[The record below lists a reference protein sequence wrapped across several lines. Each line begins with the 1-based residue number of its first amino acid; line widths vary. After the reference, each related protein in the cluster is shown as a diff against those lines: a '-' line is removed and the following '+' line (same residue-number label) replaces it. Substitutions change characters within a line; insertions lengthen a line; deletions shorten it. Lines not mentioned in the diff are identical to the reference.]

1 VLEGPSRIISMDQ
14 LMKESKMN
22 ADTDRCPWCGSV
34 IPHVKFVEIETK
46 IREREHKKLAEAE
59 TALQKRLEEKF
70 ARDLEAQKRAVE
82 KLANEEAGKLLAKA
96 SSETNLAL
104 QKAKQAEAREA
115 AIVNQVH
122 QETEKR
128 KQLEEKF
135 QKDLALAKLAAG
147 KQAQEEAARNV
158 TAMLEKSERERQKE
172 LNEQRLI
179 LEKARDQ
186 EILKKQ
192 VEFSREREGWQK
204 KMLEF
209 ERKLQQRTANEIGE
223 GAEVDLYE
231 ALRETFGSDQ
241 ITRTPKGQPG
251 ADILLEVMYKGES
264 CGRIIIDSKNR
275 QGWQNTYVTKLRQD
289 QAEAGAEHAIL
300 ATTVFPSG
308 KKELSIES
316 GVIVVNPARV
326 VHIVHLLRN
335 AMIGV
340 HRLGLSAKE
349 RSGKMSQLYQLMTSE
364 GYTQRFNEA
373 TKLTDDILEL
383 DVKEKKAHDDVWK
396 KRGTLAT
403 RLNHVLRELDTE
415 ISAIV
420 ESGVG
425 SEVPAA

>member
-1 VLEGPSRIISMDQ
+1 MDH

-316 GVIVVNPARV
+316 GVIAVNPARV

>member
-1 VLEGPSRIISMDQ
+1 MDQ